1 MRIVSQTAGLPK
13 STENENWAIK
23 IWNRFWNSS
32 LQIQKRKFIPC
43 VLEVASGTLYC
54 QELESKGSSSSR
66 SLFGT
71 AWVGDLVTLNFAKAT
86 PPTSPKMELGRYQL
100 PFFPFKTKVLLSE
113 RISKVTKEILFT
125 WFDII
130 SRKSLGWK
138 PLATDQDGEGSI
150 LKAVLFYVC
159 KRCTSS
165 AGQWCKTSYGV
176 LKTIGKP
183 CMILLICRIFF
194 KKDTSERIQNR
205 NRPTEVEKKLR
216 VPKEGRGGCSF
227 PRLGVWD

>member
-1 MRIVSQTAGLPK
+1 MENAFKGVNGNNKRVIMVLSGSAVIPLYFLGCLQACTGKGRVSFHTGGAPGLR
-13 STENENWAIK
+13 SGAIA
-23 IWNRFWNSS
+23 
-32 LQIQKRKFIPC
+32 P
-43 VLEVASGTLYC
+43 
-54 QELESKGSSSSR
+54 
-66 SLFGT
+66 
-71 AWVGDLVTLNFAKAT
+71 
-86 PPTSPKMELGRYQL
+86 SPGRD
-100 PFFPFKTKVLLSE
+100 SE

-194 KKDTSERIQNR
+194 KKDTSELIHKTDSQ
-205 NRPTEVEKKLR
+205 TLR
-216 VPKEGRGGCSF
+216 TA
-227 PRLGVWD
+227 